1 MAEDLCDLLG
11 LKHPVMQAG
20 LGGGLSR
27 AELAAAVS
35 RAGGLGTIGTVARP
49 ASYGAEI
56 RRAKELAGPA
66 PIAGTC
72 AGDGFAFTSNM
83 TVKIKAGVHVTSSL
97 LDGVDN
103 SGYSADLYNFG
114 RISSQHSDGVDLN

>member
-1 MAEDLCDLLG
+1 MWIKHNLLN
-11 LKHPVMQAG
+11 
-20 LGGGLSR
+20 S
-27 AELAAAVS
+27 AAD
-35 RAGGLGTIGTVARP
+35 
-49 ASYGAEI
+49 
-56 RRAKELAGPA
+56 
-66 PIAGTC
+66 
-72 AGDGFAFTSNM
+72 GDGFAFTSNM